1 MLANDV
7 DPRSRLHDIST
18 AGYILNQQLDN
29 SMQESASKTK
39 AREPARAQPAV
50 WELIR
55 GTSFETPP
63 RTGIPS

>member
-39 AREPARAQPAV
+39 AREPARAPC
-50 WELIR
+50 
-55 GTSFETPP
+55 GMGGDS
-63 RTGIPS
+63 GD